1 MNALNEIK
9 NTEIIKYKRCTPK
22 QKELLNLFSDLLD
35 TILTEKR
42 LKSKRQKDNDNEN
55 ENGKTLMSSKDDD
68 ENENDKTL
76 ISSNEND
83 ENENDNEHQNETIN
97 QNNSDIIKELNDI
110 LDETIDKL
118 KSFEEQIKSIRKV
131 ENLNEYC
138 FSIDHGD
145 KELKFKYFKL
155 KLAHFSD
162 IIDENLFKQI
172 FGHKFKH

>member
-1 MNALNEIK
+1 M
-9 NTEIIKYKRCTPK
+9 TEH
-22 QKELLNLFSDLLD
+22 
-35 TILTEKR
+35 
-42 LKSKRQKDNDNEN
+42 
-55 ENGKTLMSSKDDD
+55 
-68 ENENDKTL
+68 ENDV
-76 ISSNEND
+76 SSNEND

-131 ENLNEYC
+131 ENLNEYW

-145 KELKFKYFKL
+145 KELKSKQFKL

-162 IIDENLFKQI
+162 IIDEKLFKQI

>member
-9 NTEIIKYKRCTPK
+9 SIEIIKYKRCTPK
-22 QKELLNLFSDLLD
+22 QKELLILFCDLLD
-35 TILTEKR
+35 AILTEKR

-55 ENGKTLMSSKDDD
+55 ENDKTLMSSKDDD

-162 IIDENLFKQI
+162 IIDEKFFKQI